1 MAYSLKYRRY
11 RSRRPSMHAVTDLRA
26 ERNYTLW
33 LRFDDGLEG
42 HVYLGDLITTQTF
55 GALSDEEKFSRAAI
69 DPVSNSVTWEGNIT
83 LDPDALYRDVV
94 STAVAALH

>member
-11 RSRRPSMHAVTDLRA
+11 RSRRPSLHAVTDLRA
-26 ERNYTLW
+26 EHNYTLW

-42 HVYLGDLITTQTF
+42 HVYLGDMVDTQML
-55 GALSDEEKFSRAAI
+55 GLLSDEEKFRRAAI
-69 DPVSNSVTWEGNIT
+69 DPVSNAVTWEGEIT

-94 STAVAALH
+94 SQVQAALH

>member
-1 MAYSLKYRRY
+1 
-11 RSRRPSMHAVTDLRA
+11 MHTVTELRA

-42 HVYLGDLITTQTF
+42 HVYLGDLVGTQPF
-55 GALSDEEKFSRAAI
+55 GMLSDEEKFRRAAI
-69 DPVSNSVTWEGNIT
+69 DPVSNAIIWEGDVT

-94 STAVAALH
+94 SQVQAALH

>member
-1 MAYSLKYRRY
+1 LAYSLKYRRY
-11 RSRRPSMHAVTDLRA
+11 RSRRPSLHTVTELRA

-42 HVYLGDLITTQTF
+42 HVYLGDLVGTSHF
-55 GALSDEEKFSRAAI
+55 GTLSDEEKFSRAEI
-69 DPVSNSVTWEGNIT
+69 DPVSNAVTWEGEIT

-94 STAVAALH
+94 SQVQAALH

>member
-11 RSRRPSMHAVTDLRA
+11 RSRRPNAHALTELRA

-42 HVYLGDLITTQTF
+42 HVYLGDLLTTQTF
-55 GALSDEEKFSRAAI
+55 GVLSDEEKFSRAAI
-69 DPVSNSVTWEGNIT
+69 DPVSNAVTWEGDIT
-83 LDPDALYRDVV
+83 LEPDALYRDIA
-94 STAVAALH
+94 SKAVAALH

>member
-11 RSRRPSMHAVTDLRA
+11 RSRRPSAHAVTELRA

-42 HVYLGDLITTQTF
+42 HVYLGDLITTQSF
-55 GALSDEEKFSRAAI
+55 GVLSDEEKFRRAEI
-69 DPVSNSVTWEGNIT
+69 DPVSNTVTWEGDIT

-94 STAVAALH
+94 SKAVAALH